1 MKIQSSKMT
10 TMSYMKRMENEEAKE
25 HNLSHLILDED
36 ELKNNKAKFVVRN
49 EGGYI
54 RKYVVKANGDKILV
68 METKQEEKPD
78 GTIEKE
84 SGDLVDM
91 ARDQLM
97 RQLEQS
103 ANPQIG
109 EREIKATWEKESG
122 ITKYRTGI

>member
-10 TMSYMKRMENEEAKE
+10 TMSYMKRMKNEEAKE
-25 HNLSHLILDED
+25 HNLSHLILDEE

-68 METKQEEKPD
+68 METKQEKNPD
-78 GTIEKE
+78 GTIENE